1 MVEQIAAE
9 YWNSFLASLSPLSP
23 YYGKPYILERFGDS
37 LELAEELGQLVVSGV
52 KTATSSS
59 LWMWEKEGTLLPQPG
74 LLSIILNGNDQP
86 ICIIETTEVYV
97 CRFNK
102 VDDEFARD
110 EGEGDLSLA
119 YWRKAHKKFFTRQ
132 LAKIEK
138 KFTEEMPLVCERFR
152 VIYK

>member
-9 YWNSFLASLSPLSP
+9 YWNSFLTSLSPLSP

-59 LWMWEKEGTLLPQPG
+59 LWMWEAEGTLLPQPG
-74 LLSIILNGNDQP
+74 LLSIILDGRDQP
-86 ICIIETTEVYV
+86 ICIIETIEVFV
-97 CRFNK
+97 CRFNT
-102 VDDEFARD
+102 VDEKFARD

-119 YWRKAHKKFFTRQ
+119 YWREAHKKFFTRQ

-138 KFTEEMPLVCERFR
+138 IFTEEMPLVCERFR
-152 VIYK
+152 IIYK

>member
-1 MVEQIAAE
+1 MVELIAAE
-9 YWNSFLASLSPLSP
+9 YWNAFHATLSPLSL
-23 YYGKPYILERFGDS
+23 YYGRPYILERFGDT
-37 LELAEELGQLVVSGV
+37 LQMADELGQLVISGI

-59 LWMWEKEGTLLPQPG
+59 LWAWEAEESLLPQPG
-74 LLSIILNGNDQP
+74 LLSIILDGKDRP

-97 CRFNK
+97 CRFSA
-102 VDDEFARD
+102 VDEEFARD

-132 LAKIEK
+132 LTKIEK
-138 KFTEEMPLVCERFR
+138 EFNEEMPLVCERFR

>member
-9 YWNSFLASLSPLSP
+9 YWNAFISSLSPLSP
-23 YYGKPYILERFGDS
+23 YYGRPYILERFGDS
-37 LELAEELGQLVVSGV
+37 LELADELGQLVVSGV

-59 LWMWEKEGTLLPQPG
+59 LWMWESEGTLLPQPG
-74 LLSIILNGNDQP
+74 LLSIILDGRDQP
-86 ICIIETTEVYV
+86 ICIIETTEVSV
-97 CRFNK
+97 CRFNA
-102 VDDEFARD
+102 VDEDFARD

-119 YWRKAHKKFFTRQ
+119 YWREAHTAFFTRQ

-138 KFTEEMPLVCERFR
+138 NFTEEMPLVCERFR

>member
-59 LWMWEKEGTLLPQPG
+59 LWMWETEGTLLPQPG
-74 LLSIILNGNDQP
+74 LLSII
-86 ICIIETTEVYV
+86 
-97 CRFNK
+97 K
-102 VDDEFARD
+102 
-110 EGEGDLSLA
+110 
-119 YWRKAHKKFFTRQ
+119 
-132 LAKIEK
+132 
-138 KFTEEMPLVCERFR
+138 
-152 VIYK
+152 